1 MIYKQFECSAKIPG
15 GFIMPV
21 NPEKMRSI
29 DSIEQLKQEVS
40 QPDNILL
47 HFLSSDV
54 RGYVLC
60 FEE

>member
-1 MIYKQFECSAKIPG
+1 MIYKQLECSPKIPG

-29 DSIEQLKQEVS
+29 DSTEQLKQEVS
-40 QPDNILL
+40 QHDNIFL